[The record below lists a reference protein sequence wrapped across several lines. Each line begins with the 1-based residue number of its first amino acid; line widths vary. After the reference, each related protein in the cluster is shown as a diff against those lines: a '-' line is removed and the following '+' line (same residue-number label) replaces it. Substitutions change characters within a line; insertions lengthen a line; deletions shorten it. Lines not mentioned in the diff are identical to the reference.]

1 MFKRMFVILFALALI
16 GPAFAQTTIRL
27 AGWPGNPTEESAM
40 KEMVDNFNA
49 KNSDILVV
57 WEPSPGDHM
66 QAMKTR
72 LAGGTAADLFYLDVF
87 LFEEFAKTG
96 ALLPLDAYLKDF
108 PLNDYSL
115 PLREAFSY
123 NSRLYGLAKDFST
136 LSVIYNKEVFR
147 KAGVREPKAGWTWKD
162 FRTTALALKAKNINP
177 TILEADF
184 NRWIPFVNSFGGRVV
199 DERLSIALGEKKSM
213 EGLKFAADLVLKDKV
228 ALRAS
233 DVGSGWE
240 GEAFGQ
246 EKVAMIMSGP
256 WSVSFVRDNYPNVYK
271 NIGVVEMPKSDKP
284 ATMIYTVAWVIN
296 KQTKDRAAALK
307 VLKYLVSEGQEIFVK
322 KAGVLGSSG
331 AIAAKDT
338 DPLKVPFYKGAA
350 YGSAWRVRTPSG
362 LFSRANDEIGSRLQ
376 DVYAGKITIDQAVKQ
391 ISDNYES
398 WVE

>member
-1 MFKRMFVILFALALI
+1 MFKRILVILFALALV
-16 GPAFAQTTIRL
+16 GPAVAQTTIRL

-40 KEMVDNFNA
+40 MEMVDNFNA
-49 KNSDILVV
+49 KNKDIKVV

-87 LFEEFAKTG
+87 VFEEFAKTG

-115 PLREAFSY
+115 PLREAFTY

-136 LSVIYNKEVFR
+136 LSVIYNKEIFR
-147 KAGVREPKAGWTWKD
+147 KAGVREPAAGWTWND
-162 FRTTALALKAKNINP
+162 FRTTALALKAKNIAP

-184 NRWIPFVNSFGGRVV
+184 NRWIPFVNAFGGRIV
-199 DERLSIALGEKKSM
+199 DDTLSIALGEKKAM
-213 EGLKFAADLVLKDKV
+213 TGLTFAANLVLKDKV
-228 ALRAS
+228 AVRAS

-271 NIGVVEMPKSDKP
+271 NIGVIEMPKSEKS
-284 ATMIYTVAWVIN
+284 ATMIYTVAWVVN

-307 VLKYLVSEGQEIFVK
+307 VLKYLVSEGQGIFVK
-322 KAGVLGSSG
+322 KAGVLGSSA

-391 ISDNYES
+391 ITDNYET

>member
-1 MFKRMFVILFALALI
+1 MFKRMLVTLFALALVL
-16 GPAFAQTTIRL
+16 PVFAQTTIRL

-40 KEMVDNFNA
+40 MEMVNNFNA
-49 KNSDILVV
+49 KNTDIKVV

-87 LFEEFAKTG
+87 VFEEFAKTG

-115 PLREAFSY
+115 PLREAFTY

-136 LSVIYNKEVFR
+136 LSVIYNKDIFK
-147 KAGVREPKAGWTWKD
+147 KAGVREPKAGWTWQE
-162 FRTTALALKAKNINP
+162 FRTTALALKAKNFAP

-184 NRWIPFVNSFGGRVV
+184 NRWIPFVNAFGGRVV
-199 DERLSIALGEKKSM
+199 DDRLSVALGEKKSM
-213 EGLKFAADLVLKDKV
+213 AGLNFAADLVLKDKV
-228 ALRAS
+228 AVRAS

-271 NIGVVEMPKSDKP
+271 NMGVVEMPKAEKN

-296 KQTKDRAAALK
+296 KQTKDRAAAIK

-322 KAGVLGSSG
+322 KAGVLGSSA

-338 DPLKVPFYKGAA
+338 DALKVPFYKGAA

-391 ISDNYES
+391 ITDGYET